1 MKKAS
6 FDPFQSFVKSIITDK
21 VKLHKGP
28 GDKGAVEPHP
38 VDQVKEDQGGD
49 LALILAANTSHGNQA
64 SSKQREA
71 KPAFNSGLGYAPSA
85 AELATATQVQRL
97 KNQIRR
103 AQEEKLDSERVEA
116 REQKEGVDTK
126 VGMINKKKQGSGG
139 TEVKAQ
145 MIDENREK
153 RRDKKRRQKEKRDGM
168 QEAKKVE
175 Q

>member
-1 MKKAS
+1 MKKA

-21 VKLHKGP
+21 VKLQKGP
-28 GDKGAVEPHP
+28 SDKGSVEPGR
-38 VDQVKEDQGGD
+38 VLQVNEDQGGD
-49 LALILAANTSHGNQA
+49 LALILAANTSSGNQA

-116 REQKEGVDTK
+116 RELKEGVDTK
-126 VGMINKKKQGSGG
+126 VGMINKKK
-139 TEVKAQ
+139 
-145 MIDENREK
+145 
-153 RRDKKRRQKEKRDGM
+153 
-168 QEAKKVE
+168 
-175 Q
+175 